1 MKEQDG
7 TFTPSADLNI
17 TGAYLVLNYE
27 QYYNIKVNISVE
39 NEAVLL
45 TTAFDIHA
53 TFTSSNENDWKS
65 QLTQTQEL
73 SKNGVIARYQYSFNK
88 DSIFRLYADGTLA
101 NLGAFNG
108 RKITAIGFSNNWIG
122 GGNYQNAKKV
132 LAVLDT
138 SNYDFRINSS
148 EVLDITRVD
157 SLSSDSQCFTKLNEI
172 KGPIHLAPLR
182 YA

>member
-1 MKEQDG
+1 M
-7 TFTPSADLNI
+7 
-17 TGAYLVLNYE
+17 
-27 QYYNIKVNISVE
+27 E
-39 NEAVLL
+39 NEATLL
-45 TTAFDIHA
+45 TTDFDIHA
-53 TFTSSNENDWKS
+53 TFTSANENDSKS
-65 QLTQTQEL
+65 QLTEVQDI
-73 SKNGVIARYQYSFNK
+73 SKNGVVMRYQYSFNR

-108 RKITAIGFSNNWIG
+108 RKITAIGFGNSWIG
-122 GGNYQNAKKV
+122 GGNFQTAKQV

-138 SNYDFRINSS
+138 SNYDFRINST